1 MSLHD
6 PATPGTARHGA
17 VLSPAARW
25 ATTASAIV
33 VAALGGWFFVARA
46 AAVRAGSEGAALFQ
60 EGATLEAFALLREA
74 VDKAPLQSKPCVDLG
89 DLAVSVIDDRAFQ
102 QAAGIA
108 EPWSLAR
115 LAFLAYAE
123 ALDRQPGNPA
133 AWAGMAD
140 LFKRARALGLAE
152 GSFDLEHLGEEAG
165 PLPAEEDRLAVA
177 SYLKAIRFEPN
188 NFFHHAYLGSFYDDR
203 GLRGEAVAAWA
214 RSVEIMPELS
224 WHFYLPRERIPG
236 DLFAAAREAL
246 SRSLETNPTVPPER
260 ILQNLGD
267 LADRAGDTSF
277 ALQAYRRAAEEA
289 KDPSLSLYLQG
300 DLLFR
305 EKQCAGAEEA
315 LVAAIGPGTLQPN
328 LLALAHTLA
337 GRCRGMAGDAQG
349 AVDHLERAR
358 RLNAG
363 AWYIAAD
370 LGAAHEKMG
379 HIRKAEA
386 EYRAAI
392 RLAPERASVYAA
404 LIGMY
409 RRNREISKAIPLAEK
424 LVDLFPEDQVFMDQL
439 EALYRDLGMPE
450 AGGS

>member
-1 MSLHD
+1 MSRQD
-6 PATPGTARHGA
+6 PLAPAITRQPLG
-17 VLSPAARW
+17 LSPPAQW
-25 ATTASAIV
+25 VTTALAIL
-33 VAALGGWFFVARA
+33 AALLGGWLVVARA
-46 AAVRAGSEGAALFQ
+46 AAAHAGSEGAALFQ
-60 EGATLEAFALLREA
+60 EGATMEAYALLREA
-74 VDKAPLQSKPCVDLG
+74 VDEAPLQSKPCVDLG
-89 DLAVSVIDDRAFQ
+89 DLAVTAIDDRAFQ
-102 QAAGIA
+102 HAAGIA
-108 EPWSLAR
+108 EPRSLAR
-115 LAFLAYAE
+115 LAFLSYAE

-140 LFKRARALGLAE
+140 LFKKARALDLVE
-152 GSFDLEHLGEEAG
+152 GSFDLDQIEEGPG
-165 PLPAEEDRLAVA
+165 PLPAEEDQLAVA

-203 GLRGEAVAAWA
+203 GLRDEAVASWA
-214 RSVEIMPELS
+214 RSLEIMPELS

-246 SRSLETNPTVPPER
+246 SRSLETNPTVPRER

-267 LADRAGDTSF
+267 LADRAGESNF
-277 ALQAYRRAAEEA
+277 ALEAYRRAATEA
-289 KDPSLSLYLQG
+289 QDPSLSLYLQG

-315 LVAAIGPGTLQPN
+315 LVAAIGPGTLQPS
-328 LLALAHTLA
+328 LLALAHTLV
-337 GRCRGMAGDAQG
+337 GRCRGMAGDAAG

-363 AWYIAAD
+363 AWYVAAD
-370 LGAAHEKMG
+370 LGAAYEKMG

-409 RRNREISKAIPLAEK
+409 RRNRQIGKAIPLAEK

-439 EALYRDLGMPE
+439 EALYRDLGVPE